1 MTKEEI
7 FSENLEIFKFYRDIK
22 IIDSFDIYNIKLE
35 YHNSWD
41 WLMPVIEKIEI
52 LGYFVMIN
60 KWTSVYTGSE
70 GERISI
76 TSVEGNAKIL
86 NTWKACILFIEW
98 YNKQK

>member
-1 MTKEEI
+1 MTKEGI

-41 WLMPVIEKIEI
+41 WLMPVVQKCLKINEENLDEWEKYYENIDDSF
-52 LGYFVMIN
+52 YQIN
-60 KWTSVYTGSE
+60 
-70 GERISI
+70 I
-76 TSVEGNAKIL
+76 TQTYKEVL
-86 NTWKACILFIEW
+86 NFIKW

>member
-41 WLMPVIEKIEI
+41 WLMPVVQKCLKINEE
-52 LGYFVMIN
+52 N
-60 KWTSVYTGSE
+60 TGAFFSL
-70 GERISI
+70 IY
-76 TSVEGNAKIL
+76 KL
-86 NTWKACILFIEW
+86 LP
-98 YNKQK
+98 

>member
-41 WLMPVIEKIEI
+41 WLMPVVQKCLKINEENLDEWEKYYENIDDSF
-52 LGYFVMIN
+52 YQIN
-60 KWTSVYTGSE
+60 
-70 GERISI
+70 I
-76 TSVEGNAKIL
+76 TQTYKEVL
-86 NTWKACILFIEW
+86 NFIKW